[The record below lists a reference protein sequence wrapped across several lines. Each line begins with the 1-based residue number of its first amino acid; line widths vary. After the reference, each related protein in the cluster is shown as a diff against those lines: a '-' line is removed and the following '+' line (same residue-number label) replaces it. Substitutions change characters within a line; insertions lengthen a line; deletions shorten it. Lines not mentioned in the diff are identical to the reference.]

1 MKEIPCC
8 IALICAAQLLLACS
22 QEPTNTYTIDGYL
35 FDLSEESNLEL
46 EQKASKTVAERTTD
60 LSNATLSI
68 RQPILREDNKKPS
81 VILASGKFKN
91 GTVEIQGRIDK
102 LTEIEVFVDL
112 GNEESLT
119 TTALIGPGLDVA
131 FAVIKFTDPLPDR
144 LVHYAESRRA
154 MNSSRKFTIS
164 GNLDS
169 MLDDGSLAV
178 AEFTTPA
185 WNEDGKPTVRS
196 IGSVLLVDRSF
207 MIEAEI
213 DEPTVVD
220 IHVDVLGDQTD
231 HIYGVAVVEPGN
243 MIEVTSRGP
252 SSDLI
257 ATSTSYLHSV
267 LVESW
272 QANEEYQSKMLKGQ
286 RLQQEFMAE
295 WQELQALTSN
305 AEEDA
310 TSVISSNDSE
320 DDGNESA
327 ASESST
333 KLDAKFDMPLAEEC
347 EHVALTDVRPSV
359 EESFEPPEFRVVLDE
374 AWQIRVDTLEE
385 IALDSKDPW
394 IILLA
399 LELGA
404 FNYYF
409 GDLDHALRVHEELF
423 LILDND
429 VAKRRLKPQ
438 RDLLASYLQ
447 MDNIDKSLVPGQK
460 APTFILPDLQGV
472 EIRLKDVLDA
482 SDLVYIDFWASWC
495 GPCIATFPH
504 LKSLYATHKEDGFEI
519 VVISIDETFD
529 DWEIASQEQS
539 LPWLNLAD
547 LGGFEQET
555 PLAYGVRFI
564 PKAYLLD
571 SKGCILQKDLTTD
584 TLEEVLSKM
593 YEG

>member
-1 MKEIPCC
+1 MPKRKVFGPF
-8 IALICAAQLLLACS
+8 ASICAVLLLFACS
-22 QEPTNTYTIDGYL
+22 QEPTNTYTVEGYL
-35 FDLSEESNLEL
+35 FDMSVESDQAL
-46 EQKASKTVAERTTD
+46 EQSAPKTIAERATD

-68 RQPILREDNKKPS
+68 RQPILGEDNKKPS
-81 VILASGKFKN
+81 VVLASGKFKN

-119 TTALIGPGLDVA
+119 TTALIGPGVEVS
-131 FAVIKFTDPLPDR
+131 FAVIKFRDPLPDR

-154 MNSSRKFTIS
+154 TNSSRKFTIS

-169 MLDDGSLAV
+169 MLDDSSLAV
-178 AEFTTPA
+178 AEFTTPV
-185 WNEDGKPTVRS
+185 WNEDGKPTVRN

-243 MIEVTSRGP
+243 MIEVTSRGQ

-257 ATSTSYLHSV
+257 ANSTSHLHSV

-272 QANEEYQSKMLKGQ
+272 QENEEYQSKMLKGQ

-295 WQELQALTSN
+295 WQELQARTSN

-310 TSVISSNDSE
+310 TSVTSSMESE
-320 DDGNESA
+320 DDGNISPELEGSNK
-327 ASESST
+327 SDT
-333 KLDAKFDMPLAEEC
+333 PLAEGC
-347 EHVALTDVRPSV
+347 EHVALIDVRPSV

-385 IALDSKDPW
+385 IALNSKDPW

-447 MDNIDKSLVPGQK
+447 MDKIDKSLVPGQK

-519 VVISIDETFD
+519 VVISIDESFD
-529 DWEIASQEQS
+529 DWETASQEQS

-584 TLEEVLSKM
+584 TLEKVLSKM